1 MSTDSLFNIVLKVP
15 SILLLFICYEIRA
28 QKPKDGTYTYKV
40 AFAEWGGKSLGS
52 TCTVVIKGNSIKI
65 IANDKT
71 NFNEIK
77 KGDII
82 EQGTIMKHKKTG
94 QWIIGHVAKDI
105 FAKEV
110 GGCSDG
116 PTVIDFKN
124 KKWWTC

>member
-1 MSTDSLFNIVLKVP
+1 MNKLNVFSLRLLVVFMHL
-15 SILLLFICYEIRA
+15 ILCQEIQA

-52 TCTVVIKGNSIKI
+52 LVTVVIKGNAIKV

-71 NFNEIK
+71 NLTGSK

-82 EQGTIMKHKKTG
+82 EQGIILKHKKTG
-94 QWIIGHVAKDI
+94 QWIIGHSTNDQ